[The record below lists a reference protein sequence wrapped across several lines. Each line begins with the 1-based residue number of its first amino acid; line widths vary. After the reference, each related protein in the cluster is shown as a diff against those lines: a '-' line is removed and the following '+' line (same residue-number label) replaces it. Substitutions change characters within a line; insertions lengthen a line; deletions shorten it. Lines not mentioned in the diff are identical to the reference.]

1 MKKTAI
7 VVTIITAISISIVG
21 LAIWIFGC
29 YKSTKPIHEAPMTLC
44 TCAVDDTKIIYDR
57 IDTKYFVYLWDD
69 VNMQCMQYSVP
80 DAATFAALEE
90 MIGYGIEIKNYGKEC
105 CFWEDTCLSNG
116 KLIPNYFSKSKTKT
130 ST

>member
-57 IDTKYFVYLWDD
+57 IDTKYFVYLWT
-69 VNMQCMQYSVP
+69 M
-80 DAATFAALEE
+80 
-90 MIGYGIEIKNYGKEC
+90 
-105 CFWEDTCLSNG
+105 
-116 KLIPNYFSKSKTKT
+116 
-130 ST
+130 